1 MRSQPQRSNANFGF
15 PSFKKIL
22 PISVL
27 KILIINEKTHFL
39 WSSFDRY
46 ILICVKNIL
55 ISASFPS
62 NVWSWIATQ
71 GYYANQDNS
80 FQSFENLMSKN
91 TYFSIYYLVKSSF
104 LFFLQKCSKL
114 WSKRILWVP
123 CFTICFRSFSFLIG
137 TQGY

>member
-1 MRSQPQRSNANFGF
+1 MNSQSQRSNTNFGF
-15 PSFKKIL
+15 LSFKKNYQYQCWKYWL
-22 PISVL
+22 MKKYISYGAL
-27 KILIINEKTHFL
+27 
-39 WSSFDRY
+39 FDRY

-123 CFTICFRSFSFLIG
+123 GYTICVRSFSFLIG
-137 TQGY
+137 TQRC